1 MKLIQ
6 DYRDAM
12 KILRKRSKYTAEDIR
27 LFQTKIYD
35 FYVAYIEDSGA
46 GKEGVTYYI
55 HMLGSF
61 HLSY

>member
-1 MKLIQ
+1 
-6 DYRDAM
+6 M